1 MKAQVQ
7 KGFTLIELMIVVAI
21 IGILAAVAI
30 PMYSDYTQR
39 AKASTGLA
47 ALANYKTTVA
57 MCYQT
62 YGALVNCDASTDAV
76 PPTTA
81 GGTDGVPANITPIP
95 KAIARGDTANRV
107 NGLVEADVTA
117 GVISATLEARDVDGN
132 LIGVTMTPE
141 AAGGGNIRWIIACSD
156 FASGSRVDGCTIGG
170 VAVPA
175 DV

>member
-62 YGALVNCDASTDAV
+62 RGTLNGCDSSADAV
-76 PPTTA
+76 GTEGDAGYEAAVLTPIPQAITEGDEDNKVNGLLSASVETGVISAKLEAADTAGNPIEITMTPTTA
-81 GGTDGVPANITPIP
+81 GG
-95 KAIARGDTANRV
+95 
-107 NGLVEADVTA
+107 
-117 GVISATLEARDVDGN
+117 GN
-132 LIGVTMTPE
+132 LTWT
-141 AAGGGNIRWIIACSD
+141 IACSD
-156 FASGSRVDGCTIGG
+156 YSLGTRVDGCT
-170 VAVPA
+170 VATGA
-175 DV
+175 EEASDL